1 MNFTINGF
9 EVFLRTIPLM
19 SVTHAGFISIK
30 DYKISKGILLWCNIS
45 YNSSLFF
52 FFVIPGNPS
61 VCLFC
66 FVSLF
71 VTGKFFGYFSCPIKS
86 PSWAAVSLAVTCYH
100 ILTTSFSGHYIYIY
114 IFLNPG
120 NNW

>member
-45 YNSSLFF
+45 YNSPLFF
-52 FFVIPGNPS
+52 FFLIQGNPS
-61 VCLFC
+61 VCLFVLFC
-66 FVSLF
+66 FTFCYREVLWLF
-71 VTGKFFGYFSCPIKS
+71 FMSHQKPVLGSS
-86 PSWAAVSLAVTCYH
+86 VTCRY
-100 ILTTSFSGHYIYIY
+100 LLSYSNYFFFWTLYIY
-114 IFLNPG
+114 FFFKS
-120 NNW
+120 W

>member
-45 YNSSLFF
+45 YNSPLFF
-52 FFVIPGNPS
+52 FFFNTRKSFCVF
-61 VCLFC
+61 VC
-66 FVSLF
+66 FVLF
-71 VTGKFFGYFSCPIKS
+71 HFLLQGS
-86 PSWAAVSLAVTCYH
+86 SLA
-100 ILTTSFSGHYIYIY
+100 
-114 IFLNPG
+114 IFHVPSKARPG
-120 NNW
+120 QQCHLPLLAIIF

>member
-52 FFVIPGNPS
+52 FF
-61 VCLFC
+61 L
-66 FVSLF
+66 
-71 VTGKFFGYFSCPIKS
+71 
-86 PSWAAVSLAVTCYH
+86 
-100 ILTTSFSGHYIYIY
+100 
-114 IFLNPG
+114 
-120 NNW
+120 